1 MRAHG
6 EARLVATLSFGAPRR
21 FGLRRRRAHGGGGVG
36 GEVGGEAGGGAEAE
50 GEYLQEEY
58 LELEAGS
65 VLGMWGRTQE
75 AFEHELPLRPGDG
88 HRISLTFR
96 SIVPGFEDGVGA
108 AADDACV
115 ANI

>member
-21 FGLRRRRAHGGGGVG
+21 FGLRRRRVHGGGG
-36 GEVGGEAGGGAEAE
+36 VGGEAGGGAEVE
-50 GEYLQEEY
+50 GEYLREEY